1 MEASTGKTVM
11 GMSSLFLRYNRNGED
26 LNRNFPDAFE
36 DNRASIQPETQAVM
50 DWIKNETFV
59 LSANL
64 HGGALVA
71 SYTFDNGNPGKLL
84 ANSVL
89 PQLTGFRNTGCTKA
103 KFIRLPGK
111 FLKLLSWDGQNFIN
125 PIKIHCLIWPF
136 GRCLSCM

>member
-1 MEASTGKTVM
+1 MEVSTGKTVM

-36 DNRASIQPETQAVM
+36 NNSVRIQPETRAVM

-71 SYTFDNGNPGKLL
+71 SYTFDNGNAGKLGK
-84 ANSVL
+84 NSSTTDWV
-89 PQLTGFRNTGCTKA
+89 
-103 KFIRLPGK
+103 
-111 FLKLLSWDGQNFIN
+111 
-125 PIKIHCLIWPF
+125 
-136 GRCLSCM
+136 